1 MKLQLKK
8 SALLVGA
15 AVLLAGAVTLSV
27 RHYQDYQAEQNA
39 KRQVVVDQQ
48 AKAIA
53 DLKADVQVLAKA
65 ANDNRVNC
73 EKGIAAYNLLS
84 PVLKTKTPLP
94 ECGAVIVR

>member
-8 SALLVGA
+8 SVLLVGA

-53 DLKADVQVLAKA
+53 IHWSSLMITPSTEVRPAPAAENGGMVSCQPEAASLESPKA
-65 ANDNRVNC
+65 
-73 EKGIAAYNLLS
+73 G
-84 PVLKTKTPLP
+84 
-94 ECGAVIVR
+94 